1 MFPDFS
7 EPNDPSLK
15 QGEKFN
21 TMIKTF
27 DRMVNPQLKIIEQG
41 SPKVLEGFRENMG
54 PGEAKLQGISDE
66 ELKTLN
72 NLETQFNNKL
82 NQYKAAF
89 KGYLTELTNQ
99 QNVQSANY
107 KNKVITGPQGSKYW
121 VNNMGYTRKFSTDA
135 WSKRDSSCPTTSGN
149 VSQQDLA
156 TYPQGQGMNPYEKCG
171 PVGINV
177 QSSAGGG
184 TAWLSANGQKH
195 PYQDFRNKNQNC
207 PSEVTTL
214 TPQQYNAIPTGKVW
228 TSSDSCNLLGSS
240 EKWNDVAK
248 LNNELISISNQMNQ
262 QVQVLAA
269 HDTKIDA
276 VTRLQ
281 KQKLI
286 NKAKDL
292 DAERKLIDNAITSIL
307 TSDGDLEDKRL
318 EVSSSNLHY
327 MAWLLAFV
335 TLGGIAVQQ
344 VLKR

>member
-7 EPNDPSLK
+7 EQNDPSLK
-15 QGEKFN
+15 QGERFN
-21 TMIKTF
+21 AMIKTF
-27 DRMVNPQLKIIEQG
+27 DKMVNPQLKIIEQG

-66 ELKTLN
+66 ELKKLN
-72 NLETQFNNKL
+72 QLESQFNDKL
-82 NQYKAAF
+82 NQYKSAF
-89 KGYLTELTNQ
+89 KIYLTELSNQ
-99 QNVQSANY
+99 QNVHSVNY

-135 WSKRDSSCPTTSGN
+135 WTKRDSSCPTTSGN
-149 VSQQDLA
+149 VTQQDLA
-156 TYPQGQGMNPYEKCG
+156 NFPQGQSMNPYEKCG

-195 PYQDFRNKNQNC
+195 PYQDFRNKNSNC
-207 PSEVTTL
+207 PSQVTTL

-240 EKWNDVAK
+240 EKWSDVAK
-248 LNNELISISNQMNQ
+248 LNNDLISISNQMNE
-262 QVQVLAA
+262 QVKVLAA
-269 HDTKIDA
+269 HDTKIDTE
-276 VTRLQ
+276 TRAK

-286 NKAKDL
+286 QKAKLL
-292 DAERKLIDNAITSIL
+292 DDERKKIDAAVTTIL
-307 TSDGDLEDKRL
+307 TSEGDLEDKRL
-318 EVSSSNLHY
+318 EVSAGNLHY
-327 MAWLLAFV
+327 MVWLLAFV